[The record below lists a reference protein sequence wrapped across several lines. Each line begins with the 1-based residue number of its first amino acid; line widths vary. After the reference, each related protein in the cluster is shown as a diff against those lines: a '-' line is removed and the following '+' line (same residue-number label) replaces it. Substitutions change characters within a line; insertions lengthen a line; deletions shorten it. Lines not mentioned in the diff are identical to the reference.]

1 MTHLL
6 VDLGD
11 MQKGWASDKQERRSA
26 CGFDSVVKQV
36 GCKQMWNLKG
46 DYNIFIYSV
55 LHVQYQYFHSRENNV
70 NIVDRSGLDWDQY
83 LDHDSNSIHLH

>member
-1 MTHLL
+1 
-6 VDLGD
+6 
-11 MQKGWASDKQERRSA
+11 
-26 CGFDSVVKQV
+26 
-36 GCKQMWNLKG
+36 MWNLKG

-83 LDHDSNSIHLH
+83 LDHDSNSVHLH